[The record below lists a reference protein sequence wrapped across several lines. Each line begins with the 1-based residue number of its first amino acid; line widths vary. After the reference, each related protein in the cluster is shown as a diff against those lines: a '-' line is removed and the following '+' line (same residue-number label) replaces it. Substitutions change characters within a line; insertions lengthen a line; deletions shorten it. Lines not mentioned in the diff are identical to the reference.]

1 MPSDIEIA
9 HQTKLR
15 PITEVAADLGLGQ
28 DDLELYGPY
37 KAKVTQAAIGR
48 VSAAG
53 HQGKLILVT
62 AMTPTPAGEGKTTL
76 AIGLSQALCRLGK
89 RSVVALREPSLGP
102 VFGLKGGATGG
113 GYAQV
118 LPMEDIN
125 LHFTGDLHAVTTAHN
140 LLLAMLDN
148 HLHQGNALGIDAR
161 SISMNRALDL
171 NDRALRKVVIGIGGH
186 ANGVPRE
193 TGFEIT
199 AASEVMALLALARDI
214 PDLKARIARLAVA
227 TTTSGRPV
235 SAADLNAVG
244 AMAATLRDALKP
256 NLVQT
261 TEGTPA
267 LIHGGP
273 FGNVSFG
280 CNSVIATRL
289 GLSLSDYFVTE
300 AGFGSE
306 LGGEKFL
313 NIKCRVAGV
322 MPQAVV
328 IAATIRALKYQG
340 GADQGKLA
348 TKDTAALEKGLPN
361 LYKHVE
367 NMQCHGLPVVV
378 ALNHFSS
385 DHDDELA
392 LVRNAMEARAVPMAL
407 VEVWGKGGAG
417 GEDLAK
423 LVMKAVEMPSSP
435 HFLYDLEEPIA
446 DKIEKIATR
455 MYGAAGVSYTP
466 AARKKIQECE
476 AQGYGR
482 LPVCVAK
489 TQYSLSDQPA
499 LRGRPEGFTVTINDV
514 RAAVGAGFIIAY
526 AGNIMTMFGLPEH
539 PAAEKIDLSDTG
551 EISGL
556 F

>member
-340 GADQGKLA
+340 GANQGTFV

-378 ALNHFSS
+378 ALNRFSS

-446 DKIEKIATR
+446 DKIEKIARR